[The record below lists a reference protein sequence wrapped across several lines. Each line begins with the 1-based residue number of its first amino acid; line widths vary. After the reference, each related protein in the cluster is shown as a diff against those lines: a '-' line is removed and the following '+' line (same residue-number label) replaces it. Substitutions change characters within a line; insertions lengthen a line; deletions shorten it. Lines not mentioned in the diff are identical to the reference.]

1 MLKKLNRI
9 AYFMSKNT
17 MYTIGAAVII
27 LLGVGVF
34 LLTRNSPT
42 AQPMAEQ
49 NTGTPTAETKPQDS
63 NAEPTA
69 SAAKPENLNG
79 CSRTVDR
86 SKMTAATVD
95 FANKKVTLQV
105 KGLGNIV
112 IDLYDKDAPKT
123 VENFVR
129 LAGSGYF
136 DCLTFHRVA
145 KGFVIQGG
153 DPTGTGSGGET
164 ALGTTLVDELNQN
177 TESYKAGYLKG
188 VVAMAN
194 RGPNTNSSQFFIML
208 GNADLPHQYTIFGK
222 VSSGIEVVDK
232 IGAMEIVPEL
242 GPTDGKPKQMVV
254 IEKALVSNK
263 Q

>member
-1 MLKKLNRI
+1 
-9 AYFMSKNT
+9 MSRNT
-17 MYTIGAAVII
+17 IYIIVAVVIVLVGAGI
-27 LLGVGVF
+27 F
-34 LLTRNSPT
+34 LATRKSPATPPVTEQVNSSATDTKTPEAKPDAKPT
-42 AQPMAEQ
+42 ATNP
-49 NTGTPTAETKPQDS
+49 
-63 NAEPTA
+63 
-69 SAAKPENLNG
+69 KPETLNG
-79 CSRTVDR
+79 CSRSVDR
-86 SKMTAATVD
+86 AKMTAPTVD
-95 FANKKVTLQV
+95 YANKKVTLQV

-136 DCLTFHRVA
+136 DCLTFHRIA

-164 ALGTTLVDELNQN
+164 ALGTTLVDELNADTMSFKQ
-177 TESYKAGYLKG
+177 GYVKG

-194 RGPNTNSSQFFIML
+194 RSQPGTGTSQFFIML

-254 IEKALVSNK
+254 IEKATVTTK
-263 Q
+263 

>member
-1 MLKKLNRI
+1 
-9 AYFMSKNT
+9 MSKNT
-17 MYTIGAAVII
+17 MYIIGAVVVV
-27 LLGVGVF
+27 LLGAGIF
-34 LLTRNSPT
+34 LATRNSSTTQPT
-42 AQPMAEQ
+42 TEQ
-49 NTGTPTAETKPQDS
+49 NTVTTTTDTKPQDS
-63 NAEPTA
+63 DTKPVANAP
-69 SAAKPENLNG
+69 KPESVNG
-79 CSRTVDR
+79 CTRTVDR
-86 SKMTAATVD
+86 SKMTASTVD

-164 ALGTTLVDELNQN
+164 ALGTTLVDELNAD
-177 TESYKAGYLKG
+177 TMSYKQGYVKG

-194 RGPNTNSSQFFIML
+194 RSLPGTGTSQFFIML

-232 IGAMEIVPEL
+232 IGQVEIVPEL
-242 GPTDGKPKQMVV
+242 GPTDGKPKQMVT
-254 IEKALVSNK
+254 IEKATVSAK
-263 Q
+263 

>member
-1 MLKKLNRI
+1 
-9 AYFMSKNT
+9 MSRNT
-17 MYTIGAAVII
+17 IYVLVAVVIVLIGAGIFFA
-27 LLGVGVF
+27 
-34 LLTRNSPT
+34 TRKSPT
-42 AQPMAEQ
+42 TDSTTNQ
-49 NTGTPTAETKPQDS
+49 TATAVATDTNSQSAKPDTKPVAT
-63 NAEPTA
+63 NP
-69 SAAKPENLNG
+69 KPETLNG
-79 CSRTVDR
+79 CARTVDR
-86 SKMTAATVD
+86 TKMTASTVD

-129 LAGSGYF
+129 LASSGYF

-164 ALGTTLVDELNQN
+164 ALGTTLVDELNAD
-177 TESYKAGYLKG
+177 TASYKQGYVKG

-194 RGPNTNSSQFFIML
+194 RSLPGTGTSQFFIML

-222 VSSGIEVVDK
+222 VSTGIEVVDK
-232 IGAMEIVPEL
+232 IGQVDIVPEL
-242 GPTDGKPKQMVV
+242 GPTDGKPKQMIV
-254 IEKALVSNK
+254 IEKATVATK
-263 Q
+263 

>member
-1 MLKKLNRI
+1 
-9 AYFMSKNT
+9 MSRNT
-17 MYTIGAAVII
+17 IYILVAVVIVLI
-27 LLGVGVF
+27 GVGIFFV
-34 LLTRNSPT
+34 TRKSSSTESVTNQQAASVAT
-42 AQPMAEQ
+42 DAKS
-49 NTGTPTAETKPQDS
+49 ET
-63 NAEPTA
+63 
-69 SAAKPENLNG
+69 AKPDAKQDAKPVAANPKPETLNG

-86 SKMTAATVD
+86 TKMTASTVD

-129 LAGSGYF
+129 LADSGYF
-136 DCLTFHRVA
+136 DCLTFHRIA

-164 ALGTTLVDELNQN
+164 ALGTILVDELNAE
-177 TESYKAGYLKG
+177 TMSYKQGYIKG

-194 RGPNTNSSQFFIML
+194 RSQPGTGTSQFFIML
-208 GNADLPHQYTIFGK
+208 GNAELPHQYTIFGK

-232 IGAMEIVPEL
+232 IGAMEITPEL
-242 GPTDGKPKQMVV
+242 GPTDGKPKQVVV
-254 IEKALVSNK
+254 IEKALVSSK
-263 Q
+263 

>member
-1 MLKKLNRI
+1 
-9 AYFMSKNT
+9 MSKNT
-17 MYTIGAAVII
+17 LYVIVAVVVVLVGAGIFFA
-27 LLGVGVF
+27 
-34 LLTRNSPT
+34 TRT
-42 AQPMAEQ
+42 KTE
-49 NTGTPTAETKPQDS
+49 TPPATNQTPATTTTDTKPSTPDTKPVAT
-63 NAEPTA
+63 NP
-69 SAAKPENLNG
+69 KPETLNG

-86 SKMTAATVD
+86 AKMTAPTVD

-164 ALGTTLVDELNQN
+164 ALGTTLVDELNAD
-177 TESYKAGYLKG
+177 TASYKQGYVKG

-194 RGPNTNSSQFFIML
+194 RSLPGTGTSQFFIML

-222 VSSGIEVVDK
+222 VSGGIEVVDK
-232 IGAMEIVPEL
+232 IGQVDIVPEL
-242 GPTDGKPKQMVV
+242 GPTDGKPKQMIV
-254 IEKALVSNK
+254 IEKATVAAK
-263 Q
+263 

>member
-1 MLKKLNRI
+1 MSRNRI
-9 AYFMSKNT
+9 YI
-17 MYTIGAAVII
+17 IGAVLIALV
-27 LLGVGVF
+27 GVGIF
-34 LLTRNSPT
+34 LVTRSKSPAQQSVTEQT
-42 AQPMAEQ
+42 ASV
-49 NTGTPTAETKPQDS
+49 TAEPKTQDTVPDVKPIAS
-63 NAEPTA
+63 NSKTET
-69 SAAKPENLNG
+69 LNG
-79 CSRTVDR
+79 CSRVVDR
-86 SKMTAATVD
+86 AKMTASAVD
-95 FANKKVTLQV
+95 YANKKVTLQV

-136 DCLTFHRVA
+136 DCLTFHRIA

-153 DPTGTGSGGET
+153 DPTGTGSGGESAFGPT
-164 ALGTTLVDELNQN
+164 FADELNQN

-208 GNADLPHQYTIFGK
+208 GNADLPHAYTIFGR
-222 VSSGIEVVDK
+222 VTSGIEVVDK
-232 IGAMEIVPEL
+232 IGSMDIIPQL
-242 GPTDGKPKQMVV
+242 GPTDGKPKELVV
-254 IEKALVSNK
+254 IEKALVANK

>member
-1 MLKKLNRI
+1 
-9 AYFMSKNT
+9 MSRNT
-17 MYTIGAAVII
+17 IYIIVAIVIVLVGAGI
-27 LLGVGVF
+27 F
-34 LLTRNSPT
+34 LTMHKSPATPPVTEQATSAAADTKMQESKPEAKPT
-42 AQPMAEQ
+42 ATNP
-49 NTGTPTAETKPQDS
+49 
-63 NAEPTA
+63 
-69 SAAKPENLNG
+69 KPETLNG
-79 CSRTVDR
+79 CSRSVDHA
-86 SKMTAATVD
+86 KMTAPTVD
-95 FANKKVTLQV
+95 YANKKVTLQV

-136 DCLTFHRVA
+136 DCLTFHRIA

-164 ALGTTLVDELNQN
+164 ALGTTLVDELNADTMSFKQ
-177 TESYKAGYLKG
+177 GYVKG

-194 RGPNTNSSQFFIML
+194 RSQPGTGTSQFFIML

-232 IGAMEIVPEL
+232 IGAMEIIPEL

-254 IEKALVSNK
+254 IEKALVSSK